1 MKQKVIT
8 VWSTRSFF
16 PSTMEYGSHIQA
28 FDCEELAEYL
38 ANGWEVQS
46 IHPIGITSNN
56 NSDRVLL
63 TISAVSQVV
72 LVRREQPAP
81 QVEDVGQVVPQ
92 VEDVGQIVLSAL
104 VDVCDDLVEKFDS
117 DHLRAAVYER
127 LGNAGVTPP
136 DDVVDAVVNRLQWR
150 QGRIVFDG
158 VLGVGDDEE

>member
-81 QVEDVGQVVPQ
+81 QVEDVGQVM
-92 VEDVGQIVLSAL
+92 LSAL
-104 VDVCDDLVEKFDS
+104 VAACDDLVEKFDS